1 MKAFI
6 YDMDGVIVDSEPVHL
21 RVEQQIL
28 AKQGVTD
35 TTIEH
40 LEKYQGSR
48 RPLPQKPCRIPCTC
62 KKPSIN
68 SFCGRTG
75 GSQTTGRC
83 PSRASAFS
91 GGTRGAR

>member
-28 AKQGVTD
+28 AKQGVNA

-40 LEKYQGSR
+40 PEK
-48 RPLPQKPCRIPCTC
+48 
-62 KKPSIN
+62 
-68 SFCGRTG
+68 
-75 GSQTTGRC
+75 
-83 PSRASAFS
+83 
-91 GGTRGAR
+91 